1 MSHMLLRLDQVE
13 TFIGP
18 YHILHGVSFG
28 MASGET
34 LVMLGRNGVGKT
46 TTLRTI
52 MGLWPCRSGEIEFK
66 GRSIASAATEDIA
79 QQGIGYVPENMGI
92 FASLT
97 VEENL
102 LLAARSSSRSRLQAS
117 TRLER
122 IFSAMPALKTFWKT
136 PAGSLSGGQK
146 QMVAVGR
153 ALIEPKDLLIVDEP
167 TKGLA
172 PAIVESMAQAF
183 REIQSEGTALLLVE
197 QNLSF
202 AAQLSERVV
211 VMEGGRLVH
220 EGSMKDLMQDAA
232 LQDSLLGLAL

>member
-1 MSHMLLRLDQVE
+1 MLDLEGVE

-18 YHILHGVSFG
+18 YHILHGVSLRL
-28 MASGET
+28 APGET
-34 LVMLGRNGVGKT
+34 LVVLGRNGVGKT

-52 MGLWPCRSGEIEFK
+52 MGLWPCARGRIAFK
-66 GRSIASAATEDIA
+66 GRPISSLPTEQIAAM
-79 QQGIGYVPENMGI
+79 GIGYVPENMGI

-102 LLAARSSSRSRLQAS
+102 LLAARSGSRSALSDSSRLS
-117 TRLER
+117 R
-122 IFSAMPALKTFWKT
+122 IFAAMPALKKFWKT

-153 ALIEPKDLLIVDEP
+153 ALVEPKDLLIIDEP

-172 PAIVESMAQAF
+172 PAIIESMATVL
-183 REIQSEGTALLLVE
+183 REIQAEGTALLLVE

-202 AAQLSERVV
+202 ASRLSERVA
-211 VMEGGRLVH
+211 VMEGGRVVH
-220 EGSMKDLMQDAA
+220 QGSMPSLLADQSLQDA
-232 LQDSLLGLAL
+232 LLGLAL

>member
-1 MSHMLLRLDQVE
+1 MTALLSLREVE

-18 YHILHGVSFG
+18 YHILHGVSLEV
-28 MASGET
+28 SQGET
-34 LVMLGRNGVGKT
+34 LVMIGRNGVGKT

-52 MGLWPCRSGEIEFK
+52 MGLWSCARG
-66 GRSIASAATEDIA
+66 SILLHGQSMAGLATEQIA
-79 QQGIGYVPENMGI
+79 ARGVGYVPENMGI

-102 LLAARSSSRSRLQAS
+102 VLAARSSSRSALSRSPRL
-117 TRLER
+117 RR
-122 IFSAMPALKTFWKT
+122 IFEAMPALEKFWKT

-146 QMVAVGR
+146 QLVAVGR
-153 ALIEPKDLLIVDEP
+153 ALIEPKELLIVDEP

-172 PAIVESMAQAF
+172 PAIVESMASAF
-183 REIQSEGTALLLVE
+183 RAVQSEGTALLFVE

-202 AAQLSERVV
+202 AARLADRVV
-211 VMEGGRLVH
+211 VMEGGRIVH
-220 EGSMKDLMQDAA
+220 TGAMQALMQSPA

>member
-1 MSHMLLRLDQVE
+1 MSVLLRLDQVE

-18 YHILHGVSFG
+18 YHILHGVSFSL
-28 MASGET
+28 AAGET
-34 LVMLGRNGVGKT
+34 LVILGRNGVGKT

-52 MGLWPCRSGEIEFK
+52 MGLWPCGRGQIEFK
-66 GRSIASAATEDIA
+66 GQSIGGLPTEQIA
-79 QQGIGYVPENMGI
+79 QLGIGYVPENMGI

-102 LLAARSSSRSRLQAS
+102 LLAARS
-117 TRLER
+117 TRRAQLFDSDRMAR
-122 IFSAMPALKTFWKT
+122 IFNAMPALKKFWKT

-146 QMVAVGR
+146 QMVAVAR
-153 ALIEPKDLLIVDEP
+153 ALIEPKALLIVDEP

-183 REIQSEGTALLLVE
+183 RDIQAEGTALLFVE

-202 AAQLSERVV
+202 AAQLSQRVV
-211 VMEGGRLVH
+211 VMEGGRIAH
-220 EGSMKDLMQDAA
+220 EGPMQALTQNAA
-232 LQDSLLGLAL
+232 LQDALLGLAL

>member
-1 MSHMLLRLDQVE
+1 MNPLLRLEQVE

-18 YHILHGVSFG
+18 YHILHGVSFCL
-28 MASGET
+28 AAGET
-34 LVMLGRNGVGKT
+34 LVILGRNGVGKT

-52 MGLWPCRSGEIEFK
+52 MGLWPCGGGQIAFK
-66 GRSIASAATEDIA
+66 GQSIGGLPTEQIA
-79 QQGIGYVPENMGI
+79 QLGIGYVPENMGI

-102 LLAARSSSRSRLQAS
+102 LLAARS
-117 TRLER
+117 TRRAQLFDSDRMAR
-122 IFSAMPALKTFWKT
+122 IFNAMPALKNFWKT

-146 QMVAVGR
+146 QMVAVAR
-153 ALIEPKDLLIVDEP
+153 ALIEPKALLIVDEP

-183 REIQSEGTALLLVE
+183 RDIQAEGTALLFVE

-202 AAQLSERVV
+202 AAQLSQRVV
-211 VMEGGRLVH
+211 VMEGGRIAH
-220 EGSMKDLMQDAA
+220 EGPMQALTQNAA
-232 LQDSLLGLAL
+232 LQDALLGLAL